1 MNKEVLHD
9 CPDCGRKNFTAAGL
23 KAHRCKGGTAI
34 TVTAEVL
41 APEAAAPKAEI
52 AACNAL
58 HTLVTGRAAEARK
71 VAETACHYAVLLGA
85 KLNTLKAATP
95 HGGWLPLFSP
105 RSRAA
110 VGRAL
115 PGGHLKDDQ
124 ITHGAKFGFS
134 HDTAD
139 RYMKAAA
146 GALKTPGLAAKARQE
161 ILTLAAAEEI
171 PEELPEAAAKALDS
185 ATKGK
190 TLRQLYIDLGVMR
203 APATAKRGQG
213 GDKGKDEDKPTGDEA
228 TQIYRLL
235 CEGLESVSNA
245 IDAGDLGKLRPEQ
258 LRELEETLR
267 GYLDKV
273 RKLGR

>member
-1 MNKEVLHD
+1 MTEVLHD
-9 CPDCGRKNFTAAGL
+9 CPDCGRKNFTTAGL
-23 KAHRCKGGTAI
+23 KAHRCKGAAAI

-41 APEAAAPKAEI
+41 APETEAPRAEI

-58 HTLVTGRAAEARK
+58 HTMVTGRAAEARK
-71 VAETACHYAVLLGA
+71 VAETACHYAVLLGT
-85 KLNTLKAATP
+85 KLNAMKAATP
-95 HGGWLPLFSP
+95 HGGWEALFASGA
-105 RSRAA
+105 RRLKSAGSEGANAA
-110 VGRAL
+110 RDTFAFSTETAL
-115 PGGHLKDDQ
+115 
-124 ITHGAKFGFS
+124 
-134 HDTAD
+134 
-139 RYMKAAA
+139 RYMKAAT

>member
-1 MNKEVLHD
+1 MKK
-9 CPDCGRKNFTAAGL
+9 PSSKS
-23 KAHRCKGGTAI
+23 TAI

-41 APEAAAPKAEI
+41 PPETEAPKAEI

-58 HTLVTGRAAEARK
+58 HTLVTGRAAEARRIG
-71 VAETACHYAVLLGA
+71 EMACYYAVLLGA
-85 KLNTLKAATP
+85 KLNALKEATP
-95 HGGWLPLFSP
+95 HGGWEVLFTNGKAKKLKGGEVDSNP
-105 RSRAA
+105 ERS
-110 VGRAL
+110 
-115 PGGHLKDDQ
+115 
-124 ITHGAKFGFS
+124 GFAFS
-134 HDTAD
+134 SDTALN
-139 RYMKAAA
+139 YMKAAT